1 MIINYEFVLRIV
13 WDLVWKAIGL
23 SIESNSSLAA
33 SSTADRRTDAAR
45 FLSADDRS
53 VESIVC
59 FTNRLPIEIVSY
71 KVICKRNNLLENDIY
86 RIPMIN
92 KNLLC
97 IRSYM

>member
-23 SIESNSSLAA
+23 SMESNSSLAT

-59 FTNRLPIEIVSY
+59 FTKRLPIEIVSY
-71 KVICKRNNLLENDIY
+71 KIICKTNNLLENDRY
-86 RIPMIN
+86 RTDGN
-92 KNLLC
+92 EN
-97 IRSYM
+97 YVVY

>member
-23 SIESNSSLAA
+23 SIESNRSLAA

-53 VESIVC
+53 AESIVC

-71 KVICKRNNLLENDIY
+71 KVICKRNNLLENDRY
-86 RIPMIN
+86 RTDDKQKYVM
-92 KNLLC
+92 
-97 IRSYM
+97 Y